1 MQILGVRALREKTGE
16 LARSAERGESVLIT
30 KGGKPLLY
38 SLPFDDA
45 LMQQG
50 VAVKLAA
57 QLFSQGSVT
66 LVAGARLAGL
76 GVEEF
81 IHKLGAL
88 GIPAVDYD
96 PSELD
101 EELKVLG

>member
-1 MQILGVRALREKTGE
+1 MQVLGVRALRERTGE

-30 KGGKPLLY
+30 KGGRPLLY
-38 SLPFDDA
+38 SLPFDDT

-66 LVAGARLAGL
+66 LTAGARLAGI
-76 GVEEF
+76 GVEAF

-88 GIPAVDYD
+88 GIPTVDYD
-96 PSELD
+96 PEDLD
-101 EELKVLG
+101 EELKILG